1 MAVQFEFAPIPIPS
15 DRKKKVRY
23 YARVVN
29 KQLVDSDYIAKEIQ
43 HACSLTDID
52 VKAVLDA
59 LNRSLETHLKEGR
72 RVHLRGIGYFDVT
85 LECPETRDPKKT
97 RASSVHFKSV
107 NFRADKELKYRI
119 GNLKAIRSSAGNHSA
134 SLTEVEI
141 DLRLTE
147 FFATHQ
153 VLTRVGL
160 QKICSMTRITAIRC
174 INRLIVE
181 KKLKN
186 INTKSQP
193 IYTPV
198 PGHYRVSVDAVSENR
213 P

>member
-1 MAVQFEFAPIPIPS
+1 MAVQFEFAPIPTPS
-15 DRKKKVRY
+15 DRQKKVRY

-29 KQLVDSDYIAKEIQ
+29 KQLIDSDYIAKEIQ
-43 HACSLTDID
+43 VACSLTDID

-72 RVHLRGIGYFDVT
+72 RVHLRGIGYFDIT

-107 NFRADKELKYRI
+107 NFRADKELRYRI

-141 DLRLTE
+141 DIRLTN
-147 FFATHQ
+147 FFAEHQ
-153 VLTRVGL
+153 VLTRADL
-160 QKICSMTRITAIRC
+160 QKVCAMTRITAVRC

-193 IYTPV
+193 IYVAV
-198 PGHYRVSVDAVSENR
+198 PGNYHVSVDVSR
-213 P
+213 R

>member
-59 LNRSLETHLKEGR
+59 LNRSLEIHLKEGR

-119 GNLKAIRSSAGNHSA
+119 GNLKAIRSSVGNHSA

-186 INTKSQP
+186 TNTKSQP